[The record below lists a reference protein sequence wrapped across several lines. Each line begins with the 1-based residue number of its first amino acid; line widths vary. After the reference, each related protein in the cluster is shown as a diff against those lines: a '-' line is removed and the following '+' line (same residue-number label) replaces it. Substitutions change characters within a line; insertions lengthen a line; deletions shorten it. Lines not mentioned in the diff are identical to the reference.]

1 MGKYF
6 WFLLL
11 VLLGLAVFLGQAG
24 DFVLTLL
31 YLLLGAYLVGRVWSG
46 RSLSQLKTA
55 REFVSHA
62 FLGEQIPVN
71 VDLSNQGRLPIAW
84 LQVRES
90 LPVELAPPNSLH
102 QVISLGGK
110 SKARFSYLLDCRRRG
125 YYSLGPMTFNTGDV
139 LGMADRSGFFQA
151 DHITVFPKIIPLAR
165 FGIKSHAPIGTL
177 RHTQPIFEDP
187 SRVVGKRDYTSGDSL
202 RRIDWKSSASSG
214 KLQVKVYEPSIAL
227 ETALFLNLNIG
238 EYHWRTSHDDTELA
252 IILAASLAN
261 HITALRQSVGLFT
274 NGIDPLGLDS
284 EQPFLPPRHGRG
296 HLLRLLEL
304 LARLQAGETYPLV
317 QLIQSRHVHMTW
329 GTTAA
334 LITNHVDDALF
345 DNIFQMMRRG
355 IDCTLLICGP
365 VAGFPAIQQKAGYF
379 GIPMYQFMNERD
391 LDIWRT

>member
-31 YLLLGAYLVGRVWSG
+31 YLLLGAYLAGRIWSG
-46 RSLSQLKTA
+46 RSLTQLKTE

-62 FLGEQIPVN
+62 FLGEQITVN
-71 VDLSNQGRLPIAW
+71 VDLSNQGWFPFAW

-90 LPVELAPPNSLH
+90 LPVELAPPDSLH

-110 SKARFSYLLDCRRRG
+110 SKARFTYLLDCRRRG
-125 YYSLGPMTFNTGDV
+125 YYSLGPMTYKTGDV
-139 LGMADRSGFFQA
+139 LGMTNRTGLYEA

-165 FGIKSHAPIGTL
+165 IGIKSHAPIGTL

-187 SRVVGKRDYTSGDSL
+187 SRVVGKRDYTTGDSQ
-202 RRIDWKSSASSG
+202 RRIDWKSSAAAG
-214 KLQVKVYEPSIAL
+214 RLQVKVYEPSIAL
-227 ETALFLNLNIG
+227 ETALFLNLNTH
-238 EYHWRTSHDDTELA
+238 EYHWRTLHTDTELA

-261 HITALRQSVGLFT
+261 HLAALRQSVGLFT
-274 NGIDPLGLDS
+274 NGIDPLGLSS
-284 EQPFLPPRHGRG
+284 EQSFLLPRHGRG
-296 HLLRLLEL
+296 HLLRLLEV

-317 QLIQSRHVHMTW
+317 QLIQSRRVHLTW

-334 LITNHVDDALF
+334 LITNHVDDSLF
-345 DNIFQMMRRG
+345 DSIFQMMRRG

-365 VAGFPAIQQKAGYF
+365 VAGFPAMQQKAGYF

-391 LDIWRT
+391 LDRWRS